1 MFMTIKLSV
10 IMLLCLSY
18 FTWNAHEAEAQ
29 HQREENVTRRR
40 GTRYNVTWNKNSR
53 RRITCTRNGLT
64 LLAKKYVVHQFPCE
78 HWQCRRGGKMRVT
91 RCRGTKPD
99 HPCIHWLNGKWPTCC
114 YFYYYCRT

>member
-53 RRITCTRNGLT
+53 RRNIGRNG
-64 LLAKKYVVHQFPCE
+64 KYYFIFLKSILRYFQ
-78 HWQCRRGGKMRVT
+78 QLSRNTGDRVS
-91 RCRGTKPD
+91 
-99 HPCIHWLNGKWPTCC
+99 
-114 YFYYYCRT
+114 